1 LKRYRPDGTLRNPVT
16 IWVIRHGDDLYIR
29 SYRGPDGSWF
39 RRVRVRRDG
48 HIQAGGVDKDVTFA
62 DADHD
67 LDDQIDAAYRAKYH
81 RYFSS
86 YVGPMISPRRR
97 GHHDQARTADSG
109 LAGPGCGEEPCA
121 VVVAPGSGLVVPSAG
136 GPALG

>member
-1 LKRYRPDGTLRNPVT
+1 MLMTAWTSDELGTIGNAEELRLATQRPDGTLRNPVT
-16 IWVIRHGDDLYIR
+16 IRVIRHGDDLYIR
-29 SYRGPDGSWF
+29 SYREPDGSWF
-39 RRVRVRRDG
+39 RRVRERRDG

-86 YVGPMISPRRR
+86 YAGPMISS
-97 GHHDQARTADSG
+97 QARATTTRLVPRTAG
-109 LAGPGCGEEPCA
+109 
-121 VVVAPGSGLVVPSAG
+121 
-136 GPALG
+136 

>member
-1 LKRYRPDGTLRNPVT
+1 VT

-29 SYRGPDGSWF
+29 SHRGPDGSWF
-39 RRVRVRRDG
+39 RRVWECRDG
-48 HIQAGGVDKDVTFA
+48 HIQGGGVDKDVTFA

-86 YVGPMISPRRR
+86 YVGPMIMSQTRATTTRLVPRTV
-97 GHHDQARTADSG
+97 G
-109 LAGPGCGEEPCA
+109 
-121 VVVAPGSGLVVPSAG
+121 
-136 GPALG
+136 